1 MQSILWWLNKL
12 SVAYISSYYTATAQ
26 YEALWIQF
34 TMLQFNIYRLQ
45 HVKRDSCFTCMLW
58 SLIKKVWVAHSS
70 VWNVGKLVRLCN
82 TSYSSPSL
90 IHAASSLSLWLCG
103 NNTFLFSHKILNNP
117 KRVGSLLSFNPQ
129 RCTSVSLMSGPRAP
143 LPLTELPSKTHS
155 SREEDW

>member
-1 MQSILWWLNKL
+1 MMTESTECSLYFVLLQCHG
-12 SVAYISSYYTATAQ
+12 T
-26 YEALWIQF
+26 LWIQF
-34 TMLQFNIYRLQ
+34 TMLQFNIDRLQ
-45 HVKRDSCFTCMLW
+45 HVKRDSCFPCMLW
-58 SLIKKVWVAHSS
+58 SSIKKVWVAHSS
-70 VWNVGKLVRLCN
+70 VWNLGKLMRLCN

-129 RCTSVSLMSGPRAP
+129 RCTAVSLMSGPWAP
-143 LPLTELPSKTHS
+143 LALTGLPSKTHR